1 MYLPPLIAPV
11 DAWADGQDQ
20 EDESQNEA
28 DERGESLG
36 EGLLHVVH
44 VAVKSAVEEKE
55 AEWP

>member
-20 EDESQNEA
+20 EDECKDKANEGG
-28 DERGESLG
+28 ERLR

-44 VAVKSAVEEKE
+44 VAVESAVEEKE